1 MCSCEECVG
10 PFPEPTDE
18 ELKAMDQ
25 QIKPVHDR
33 DIILWHNGTWD
44 YREHVL
50 INLEDTRAYSVL
62 AYGSP
67 DWLNFRNQEE
77 L

>member
-1 MCSCEECVG
+1 
-10 PFPEPTDE
+10 
-18 ELKAMDQ
+18 MDQ